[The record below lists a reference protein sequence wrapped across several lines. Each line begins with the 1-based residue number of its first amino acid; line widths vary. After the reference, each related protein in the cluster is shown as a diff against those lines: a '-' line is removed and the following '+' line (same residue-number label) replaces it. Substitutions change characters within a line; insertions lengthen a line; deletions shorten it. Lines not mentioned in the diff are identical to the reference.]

1 MTHDSGE
8 SSPDHIHRLYDTH
21 HRATKAMLQRVV
33 LHDGLDEAD
42 QHDGGRLDATIRN
55 ALMHTE
61 EAIATLDPT
70 GEYKPDRPL
79 SLVETMVD
87 SHLEDL
93 AMPGRPLT
101 IDRLRHISPAYAEIG
116 EAMSQTII
124 GWPDDETV
132 FHDVLPE
139 DYDDQAFGKGLVDN
153 RACYN
158 NFPAILAAEPSQ
170 PKEGEDMMAY
180 MLRTKLYMYASKPYL
195 ARAHALQPE
204 FMGAFQRTMAER
216 SSMNAW
222 VSSLYMAVTEEYPDP
237 EDQVLLRASRLA
249 YQLMVNLMRKDDLQ
263 IQAKIM
269 TTSMHREITDPVVE
283 LRT

>member
-1 MTHDSGE
+1 MTHDSHE
-8 SSPDHIHRLYDTH
+8 SSPERIRQLYDTH

-33 LHDGLDEAD
+33 LHDGLDDTD
-42 QHDGGRLDATIRN
+42 QHDGGRLDTTIQR
-55 ALMHTE
+55 AIGHTE
-61 EAIATLDPT
+61 EVIARLDPT

-79 SLVETMVD
+79 SLVETMVN
-87 SHLEDL
+87 SRLEDL

-101 IDRLRHISPAYAEIG
+101 VDRLQHIDPMFAEIA
-116 EAMSQTII
+116 ESMNQTDV

-139 DYDDQAFGKGLVDN
+139 DYDDQAFGRALVQN

-158 NFPAILAAEPSQ
+158 NFPAILAAEPSL
-170 PKEGEDMMAY
+170 PKDDEDMMTY

-195 ARAHALQPE
+195 VRAHALQPE

-222 VSSLYMAVTEEYPDP
+222 VNSLYMAVTEEHPDP

-249 YQLMVNLMRKDDLQ
+249 YQLLINLMRKDDLQ
-263 IQAKIM
+263 IQAKLM
-269 TTSMHREITDPVVE
+269 TTSMQREITDPVVE